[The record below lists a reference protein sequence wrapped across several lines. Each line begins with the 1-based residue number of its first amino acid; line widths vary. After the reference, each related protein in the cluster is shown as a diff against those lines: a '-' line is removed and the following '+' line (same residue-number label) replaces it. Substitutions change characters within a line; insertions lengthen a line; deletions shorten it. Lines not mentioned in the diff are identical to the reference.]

1 MIQKLRIEYMYVGD
15 LTPYKNNAKL
25 HPDEQI
31 EQIKESIEKFGFNDP
46 IAIWGKDNI
55 IIEGHGRLQAAKE
68 LGIDQV
74 PIVRLDD
81 LSDEERKAYT
91 LVHNKL
97 TMNSGYDFD
106 TLQKELN
113 NISDIDMSDFG
124 FDDNEMSDIDGL
136 FKEAPQDN
144 DDSANETHMIKC
156 PHCGE
161 MIEINSDFEVVM

>member
-1 MIQKLRIEYMYVGD
+1 MQKLRIEYMYVGD

-97 TMNSGYDFD
+97 TMNSGYDFEK
-106 TLQKELN
+106 LEEELDS
-113 NISDIDMSDFG
+113 IDSFDMSDFG
-124 FDDNEMSDIDGL
+124 FSDLEQQLSETETPNE
-136 FKEAPQDN
+136 FKEFDE
-144 DDSANETHMIKC
+144 DIETKNKC
-156 PHCGE
+156 PKCGYE
-161 MIEINSDFEVVM
+161 W

>member
-1 MIQKLRIEYMYVGD
+1 MQKLRIEYMYVGD

-97 TMNSGYDFD
+97 TMNSGYDFKK
-106 TLQKELN
+106 LEEELDS
-113 NISDIDMSDFG
+113 IDSFDMSDFG
-124 FDDNEMSDIDGL
+124 FSDLEQQLSETETPNE
-136 FKEAPQDN
+136 FKEFDE
-144 DDSANETHMIKC
+144 DIETKNKC
-156 PHCGE
+156 PKCGYE
-161 MIEINSDFEVVM
+161 W

>member
-1 MIQKLRIEYMYVGD
+1 MQKLKIEYMYVGD
-15 LTPYKNNAKL
+15 LTPYENNAKL

-106 TLQKELN
+106 TLQKELDS
-113 NISDIDMSDFG
+113 ISDIDMSDFG
-124 FDDNEMSDIDGL
+124 FDDSEMPDIDGL
-136 FKEAPQDN
+136 FKETPQDN
-144 DDSANETHMIKC
+144 EDSANKTHMIKC

-161 MIEINSDFEVVM
+161 MIEITNDFEVVM